1 MVANTSAA
9 QRAALTPNRRAA
21 KAWTSASTPSMAAKA
36 GRRRLNSD
44 RPSSLMD
51 SAGAQ
56 NASGGL
62 PQKGTPGS
70 NQGVTQSPV
79 TAIRRA
85 ISA

>member
-1 MVANTSAA
+1 ME
-9 QRAALTPNRRAA
+9 
-21 KAWTSASTPSMAAKA
+21 
-36 GRRRLNSD
+36 
-44 RPSSLMD
+44 

-56 NASGGL
+56 KASGGL
-62 PQKGTPGS
+62 PQNGTPGS